1 MRNKMYLNSMEV
13 ENYKDMTNKVINKI
27 NSVIDYSRESDFST
41 EQVNAMNTGN
51 IVTIL
56 GVIAQTLA
64 VIADKLEEG

>member
-64 VIADKLEEG
+64 AIADKLEEG